1 MIKSKIWQTDPGQT
15 RVRFKSMTASLK
27 TAEHLSRTHV
37 HKVRGPCE
45 SICRSV
51 HMFCI
56 GMIDPI
62 NIRIPP
68 RSLPKI
74 VLCKGSIPAQHLIT
88 ATPFFCCACLWK
100 HTNPLIYGRRAAGST
115 STFYRFAQPFAA
127 LLIFWLPKSLV
138 RYTKSGRH
146 CASCAASGCATRGS
160 LWMWYMSTVSE
171 HFSRLRRC
179 SGV

>member
-1 MIKSKIWQTDPGQT
+1 MIKSKNMANRPRSDPGQT
-15 RVRFKSMTASLK
+15 RVRFKPMTATLK

-62 NIRIPP
+62 NIRISP

-88 ATPFFCCACLWK
+88 ATPLFLLCLCVKPHQSTHLWQTCCRFEVYILQICSALCCSAYLLAAQVACPLCQVWK
-100 HTNPLIYGRRAAGST
+100 
-115 STFYRFAQPFAA
+115 A
-127 LLIFWLPKSLV
+127 L
-138 RYTKSGRH
+138 
-146 CASCAASGCATRGS
+146 C
-160 LWMWYMSTVSE
+160 
-171 HFSRLRRC
+171 
-179 SGV
+179 